1 MGKSARNMLSI
12 ADGAESSTGPE
23 WRVLGHRQLRQGLC
37 QRTMRRKPGEEGK
50 VSLIDRMIAYASTG
64 DWANCQAYLAAHP
77 PGDAPEEQS
86 SHATWS
92 VRAEIGLHRLDD
104 ALHRL
109 DATAGNFQCRCGLSY
124 LRSEIYWLKGEQ
136 SAAIEALRS
145 APWSEEMDSFP
156 ALAKE
161 TMFLYC
167 YFLSKAGREA
177 PPKLVQAIP
186 EDYHAILFDGS
197 RVGKADLLAA
207 IEQNQKH
214 QQSRT
219 TA

>member
-1 MGKSARNMLSI
+1 
-12 ADGAESSTGPE
+12 
-23 WRVLGHRQLRQGLC
+23 
-37 QRTMRRKPGEEGK
+37 
-50 VSLIDRMIAYASTG
+50 
-64 DWANCQAYLAAHP
+64 
-77 PGDAPEEQS
+77 
-86 SHATWS
+86 
-92 VRAEIGLHRLDD
+92 
-104 ALHRL
+104 
-109 DATAGNFQCRCGLSY
+109 
-124 LRSEIYWLKGEQ
+124 
-136 SAAIEALRS
+136 
-145 APWSEEMDSFP
+145 MDSFP